1 VRTLVLFALLT
12 SLRPVAAAAL
22 DGFEQRLMAVPD
34 TASTRRMTYDLTR
47 VPHVAGTPAQA
58 LTRDY
63 VINKLRT
70 WGLEAWTK
78 EYTVYIPHP
87 DSIAASVIPPPPP
100 PRPRPIAPLRR
111 SPCASHACPEIPPAP
126 GDRSADAAMTERE
139 LADLATRVDQAR
151 GALDEATAALR

>member
-1 VRTLVLFALLT
+1 MRTLVLFAVLA
-12 SLRPVAAAAL
+12 SLRPVAAAAQ
-22 DGFEQRLMAVPD
+22 DSFEQRLLAVPD

-63 VINKLRT
+63 LINKLRT

-87 DSIAASVIPPPPP
+87 DSIAAPVIPPPPP
-100 PRPRPIAPLRR
+100 SHGPATAL
-111 SPCASHACPEIPPAP
+111 PCASRSSREIDQRRATGPPTP
-126 GDRSADAAMTERE
+126 
-139 LADLATRVDQAR
+139 Q
-151 GALDEATAALR
+151 